1 VLTQQSARDKLHL
14 VAVEVFYLTLWRDI
28 MSLELN
34 AIKRDDMGKG
44 ASRRLRH
51 ANKLPAIIYG
61 GDGGSVAI
69 TLEQKDIQHE
79 LPNEDFYSQVLTLNV
94 EGAKEDVLLRDIQHH
109 PYKMEVMHMDFTR
122 IDADQVVHVHTPLH
136 FVGDENSPG
145 IKQEGGVVS
154 HVLNEVEMECLPK
167 NIPQFIEVDLSEM
180 HVGDI
185 IHLSDLNLPE
195 GVAVLALKQGEE
207 HDTAV
212 VSMHTR
218 KGGSDD
224 EEEAEEDAA
233 AGTESEE
240 GSDNAES

>member
-1 VLTQQSARDKLHL
+1 
-14 VAVEVFYLTLWRDI
+14 

-34 AIKRDDMGKG
+34 ATKRDDTGKG

-61 GDGGSVAI
+61 GKTGSLSI
-69 TLEQKDIQHE
+69 TLEQKDVQHK
-79 LPNEDFYSQVLTLNV
+79 LPNEDFYSQVLTLNIDGTI
-94 EGAKEDVLLRDIQHH
+94 ESVLLRDIQHH

-122 IDADQVVHVHTPLH
+122 IDAKHVVHVHTPLH
-136 FVGDENSPG
+136 FAGDEDSPG

-154 HVLNEVEMECLPK
+154 HVINEVELECLPK
-167 NIPQFIEVDLSEM
+167 NIPQHIDVDLSEM

-185 IHLSDLNLPE
+185 IHLSDLKLPE
-195 GVAVLALKQGEE
+195 GVEVLALKQGEE

-218 KGGSDD
+218 KVVSD
-224 EEEAEEDAA
+224 EEEQEVSAEPTEDDPDE
-233 AGTESEE
+233 TES
-240 GSDNAES
+240 